1 MKFLVTAKSIAAVM
15 GFHLLVAG
23 VQAQPAAEPPWP
35 PAAVR
40 ILDGQILGS
49 DLDRS
54 LLEVELEDLEHR
66 TVGQRVPVDA
76 WGRFQFYGVAPGQYQ
91 VRVITRGGEVI
102 RRDLIVIQPY
112 GGPLEIRLPE
122 REASRPVTG
131 TVSLRRLRVSVPKQA
146 VKEFRA
152 SVKAIESGGC
162 GQAIAHLKRALEIEP
177 QFFEAHNNL
186 GSCYMKG
193 KQSELALA
201 SFAEAHALD
210 AGSAVLE
217 SNLAAALLALRR
229 HAEAEDAAR
238 RALRLDRQ
246 LAGAHY
252 LLGLSLT
259 AQDRFSAEALANFR
273 EAYGQFPAAR
283 LPAAAI
289 LIQLGRATEAAQELR
304 DYLRLGTPERRRE
317 VGAWLARLETSLGST
332 GGAYETRL
340 PD

>member
-1 MKFLVTAKSIAAVM
+1 MPT
-15 GFHLLVAG
+15 
-23 VQAQPAAEPPWP
+23 P
-35 PAAVR
+35 
-40 ILDGQILGS
+40 
-49 DLDRS
+49 
-54 LLEVELEDLEHR
+54 EL
-66 TVGQRVPVDA
+66 
-76 WGRFQFYGVAPGQYQ
+76 
-91 VRVITRGGEVI
+91 
-102 RRDLIVIQPY
+102 
-112 GGPLEIRLPE
+112 
-122 REASRPVTG
+122 
-131 TVSLRRLRVSVPKQA
+131 PKRQA

-193 KQSELALA
+193 KQFELALA
-201 SFAEAHALD
+201 SLAEAHALD

-229 HAEAEDAAR
+229 HAEAEEAAC

-246 LAGAHY
+246 LAGAYY

-259 AQDRFSAEALANFR
+259 AQNRFPAEALANFR
-273 EAYGQFPAAR
+273 EACGQFPAAR